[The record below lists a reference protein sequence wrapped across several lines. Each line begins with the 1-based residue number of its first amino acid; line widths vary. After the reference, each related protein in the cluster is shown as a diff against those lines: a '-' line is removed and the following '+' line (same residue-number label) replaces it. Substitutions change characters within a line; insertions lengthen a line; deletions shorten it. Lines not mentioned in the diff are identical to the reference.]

1 MRVNE
6 EARPLLQR
14 YDSLGAHIS
23 RNASYIRHGLRKCM
37 PTLALLVIPHL
48 MGLIQAVQIPAEMDA
63 IRSLS
68 CAHYYYLN
76 PEQKNQEDDN
86 AIDATSCLRPEVEQ
100 HFSKIATF
108 VTFSVVLANF
118 VGMLIWVRRFD
129 PKRRRS
135 MAAKGMCGSALARV
149 PFLVLPLYQF
159 PFLASPN
166 VLSLSP
172 STMLLVFWACAVLG
186 GLSGTNELVSLT
198 VESFITDSS
207 SPEVRSQLLRY
218 AQVATLLGASL
229 GPLLGSMST
238 WIFPNAHN
246 ACIGYRTCQQNRL
259 VLGRAVLF
267 NNAPYWLAFGISLL
281 GWTWVWFALASS
293 GTGDGLDR
301 DDLDDTSSLADSTS
315 VDSSTRAS
323 RNRPTRRDTAEWGA
337 SLGAFQRLLPVRMSR
352 WSYDT
357 RILQFTAADMCIAL
371 TQEGPVALIFV
382 LGFVFRWSRDALS
395 VGLAVFNS
403 LRLVH
408 MAILLPIVLHRIVW
422 QGSKPAPISEL
433 TPKQLDACFSVTKEA
448 FDRPHRRRDSF
459 DSIASLQHILDHV
472 SSEQYEL
479 ARLWRAQ
486 VDLHASR
493 ISFFIN
499 ATSWMTIFAGVYLTK
514 QWLLMAGATALAFGC
529 GAQFLLR
536 SAACT
541 ICDSIVD
548 KRAESLQL
556 HLPTSNTHTGAH
568 SPTLSPTGP
577 VASSATSRPKPLPSG
592 SDSYLVISS
601 TLMLPCL
608 LLGLCLRNEIYTRTL
623 ATNPGAFFIVIAGI
637 ETLGLLAL
645 CPIQSA
651 SITTSSTFV

>member
-1 MRVNE
+1 
-6 EARPLLQR
+6 
-14 YDSLGAHIS
+14 
-23 RNASYIRHGLRKCM
+23 M

-259 VLGRAVLF
+259 C
-267 NNAPYWLAFGISLL
+267 LL
-281 GWTWVWFALASS
+281 Y
-293 GTGDGLDR
+293 
-301 DDLDDTSSLADSTS
+301 TSPS
-315 VDSSTRAS
+315 
-323 RNRPTRRDTAEWGA
+323 P
-337 SLGAFQRLLPVRMSR
+337 
-352 WSYDT
+352 
-357 RILQFTAADMCIAL
+357 
-371 TQEGPVALIFV
+371 
-382 LGFVFRWSRDALS
+382 
-395 VGLAVFNS
+395 
-403 LRLVH
+403 
-408 MAILLPIVLHRIVW
+408 
-422 QGSKPAPISEL
+422 
-433 TPKQLDACFSVTKEA
+433 
-448 FDRPHRRRDSF
+448 RDS
-459 DSIASLQHILDHV
+459 
-472 SSEQYEL
+472 
-479 ARLWRAQ
+479 
-486 VDLHASR
+486 
-493 ISFFIN
+493 
-499 ATSWMTIFAGVYLTK
+499 
-514 QWLLMAGATALAFGC
+514 
-529 GAQFLLR
+529 
-536 SAACT
+536 
-541 ICDSIVD
+541 
-548 KRAESLQL
+548 
-556 HLPTSNTHTGAH
+556 
-568 SPTLSPTGP
+568 
-577 VASSATSRPKPLPSG
+577 
-592 SDSYLVISS
+592 
-601 TLMLPCL
+601 
-608 LLGLCLRNEIYTRTL
+608 
-623 ATNPGAFFIVIAGI
+623 
-637 ETLGLLAL
+637 
-645 CPIQSA
+645 
-651 SITTSSTFV
+651 